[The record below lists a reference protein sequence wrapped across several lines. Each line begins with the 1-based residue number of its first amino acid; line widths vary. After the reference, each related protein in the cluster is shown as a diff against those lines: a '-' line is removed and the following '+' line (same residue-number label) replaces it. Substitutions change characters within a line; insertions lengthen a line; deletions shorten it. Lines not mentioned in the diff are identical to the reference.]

1 MSLRTTVLGQMSEIR
16 ELHAADRRRQV
27 VISEMLKADQRSAEM
42 RELRT
47 ADHTRQQQLI
57 QTLTVMQ
64 SLQGQV
70 TILQGQVT
78 ALQGQVTALQ
88 GQQGPAGG
96 PTQPEL
102 LEEAAPKQTTRLT
115 PVTTTPAPTAT
126 TTTSVTNAQLR
137 AMIDQSVTAALAARD
152 ANRNGDDSQTSGT
165 GGRRTKRIVREC
177 TYQDF
182 IKCKPLYFKGTKGVV
197 ELTQWFERMET
208 VFRISNCPVENQ
220 VNHDAA
226 YAMTWADLRKKM
238 TDKYCPRNEMKKLE
252 AELWNL
258 KVKEQKK
265 FETLPKQ
272 SKPPTEQETRTL
284 AGPIPVVTVKK
295 KPYGDLNPF
304 AQNATVPRR
313 PMCTKIHKC
322 NKLGHLLVDLLGV
335 REMPIML
342 TIRGAMGQARNLLA
356 SSVKFKDTSRGNAQS

>member
-1 MSLRTTVLGQMSEIR
+1 MSLPTTVLGQMSEIR
-16 ELHAADRRRQV
+16 ELHATDRRRQV
-27 VISEMLKADQRSAEM
+27 VISEMLKADQRSAEI

-47 ADHTRQQQLI
+47 DDHTRQQQLI
-57 QTLTVMQ
+57 QTLTMMQ

-70 TILQGQVT
+70 TTLQGQKI
-78 ALQGQVTALQ
+78 
-88 GQQGPAGG
+88 
-96 PTQPEL
+96 
-102 LEEAAPKQTTRLT
+102 APKQTTRLT

-137 AMIDQSVTAALAARD
+137 AMIDQSVTATLAVRD

-165 GGRRTKRIVREC
+165 SGRRTKRIVREC

-220 VNHDAA
+220 VKFSTCTLLAGALTWWNSHVMTVSHDAA